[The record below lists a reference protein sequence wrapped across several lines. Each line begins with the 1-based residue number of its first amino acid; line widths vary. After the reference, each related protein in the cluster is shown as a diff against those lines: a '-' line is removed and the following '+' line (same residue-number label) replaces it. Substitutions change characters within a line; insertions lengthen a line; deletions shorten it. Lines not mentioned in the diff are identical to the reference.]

1 MATSNS
7 YDYTQDRDTIIRSAF
22 EIVGVA
28 VQGENLETEE
38 VTIANRVLNAMLKAW
53 IVHGLQVWKRK
64 TYTITP
70 LVADQQYYDLGTH
83 ESHTGATIIGD
94 GTTSTV
100 TLVNH
105 SFNIGDLVDIS
116 SATDAGYDVTSLS
129 ILTITNNKFTYL
141 STGTATVTDG
151 VINLSDNYTL
161 MRPERIL
168 EADRVSSDGDRVTLT
183 ELSRNE
189 YNSLSNLTDSGT
201 PIQFHYE
208 RKLNAGRFYIWP
220 TADSSAVSDYTIEL
234 VYQSQIEDMDSS
246 TDDLDMPQEWIEPVT
261 YGLAYRLSQ
270 RYGMK
275 GSERDRLRLDSE
287 YMIKLAK
294 DYDYE
299 GGSVFFEPELERR

>member
-1 MATSNS
+1 MSTSNS
-7 YDYTQDRDTIIRSAF
+7 YDYTQDRDTIIQSAF

-38 VTIANRVLNAMLKAW
+38 ITVANRVLNTMLKAW

-70 LVADQQYYDLGTH
+70 LIADKQFYDLGTH
-83 ESHTGATIIGD
+83 ETFSTTTITGTGTVATITLANHSYVTGD
-94 GTTSTV
+94 IVDITSQASGTDHESTDNAITVTGNNTFTFTGTGTTST
-100 TLVNH
+100 
-105 SFNIGDLVDIS
+105 
-116 SATDAGYDVTSLS
+116 
-129 ILTITNNKFTYL
+129 
-141 STGTATVTDG
+141 TVTVG
-151 VINLSDNYTL
+151 LSDNYTL

-168 EADRVSSDGDRVTLT
+168 EADRVSSDGDRVSLT

-189 YNSLSNLTDSGT
+189 YNNLPNLTDSGT

-220 TADSSAVSDYTIEL
+220 TADSSAVSDYTIEM
-234 VYQSQIEDMDSS
+234 VYQSQIEDMDAS

-261 YGLAYRLSQ
+261 YGLAYRLAQ

-299 GGSVFFEPELERR
+299 DGSVFFEPELERR